1 MKAILAIVTLWSAGV
16 MAAPPVTNSLT
27 QILPEGKSKYG
38 VTYFRMVM
46 PGVLY
51 RGGNENPKNR
61 VQLSTGTVQNLCS
74 DGFDA
79 VVYAYSDKSLSKA
92 KAVSCGSNS
101 TAYVSKPWNTPSA
114 VRDMLQELRDIIVE
128 GKGAMYVHCWYGT
141 HASGYLAT
149 AALMQFC
156 GLSNEEGVAYWNMN
170 VAPAIRYPKEHA
182 RIRAFKRYDDLT
194 ITPEQQKRVCPSL

>member
-1 MKAILAIVTLWSAGV
+1 MKYVLAIVTLWSAGV
-16 MAAPPVTNSLT
+16 LAAPPISDSLT
-27 QILPEGKSKYG
+27 QVLPEGKSKYG

-51 RGGNENPKNR
+51 RGGNEVPKNR
-61 VQLSTGTVQNLCS
+61 KQLGNGALQNLCS

-79 VVYAYSDKSLSKA
+79 VVYAYSDKTLNTA
-92 KAVSCGSNS
+92 KPVSCGGNS
-101 TAYVSKPWNTPSA
+101 LSYVSKPWNTPKA
-114 VRDMLQELRDIIVE
+114 IYDTLKELRDIIHD

-141 HASGYLAT
+141 HASGYVAT

-156 GLSNEEGVAYWNMN
+156 GLSNEEGVNYWNMN

-182 RIRAFKRYDDLT
+182 RIRAFKRYGDLT
-194 ITPEQQKRVCPSL
+194 ITPEQQQRVCPNL